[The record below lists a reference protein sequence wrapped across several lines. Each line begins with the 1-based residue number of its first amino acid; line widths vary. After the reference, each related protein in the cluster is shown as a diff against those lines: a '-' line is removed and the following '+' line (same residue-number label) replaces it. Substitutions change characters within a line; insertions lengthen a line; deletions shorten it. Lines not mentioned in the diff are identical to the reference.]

1 MKNKFGVFVVSFSLF
16 ATYLFSQKSQNIKV
30 EVEQVSVDVRV
41 ENKKGDLINGLG
53 RGNFKIYEDGVLQ
66 EINYFG
72 TSDVPTTYLLITEF
86 SNAIPWQYLYDVL
99 VASYTFVDKKK
110 DDDWMAVIAYDIKPE
125 VLVDFTQNKNEILSA
140 LSRLNTPTF
149 SESNLYDTLFEA
161 LERLEGV
168 EGRRVIVL
176 VSSGLD
182 TMSKKRLDEILK
194 KVKSSDVTIY
204 PFGIGGSFR
213 VMYDQYLSND
223 TNTNLSRADAFLRG
237 LAKST
242 GGEAYFPRFIQD
254 FRSIFENISLQTQNQ
269 YLLGY
274 VPDSK
279 KDKKKFRKVKVEAVA
294 DVDQDGKPD
303 KLKVIHREGYLS
315 K

>member
-1 MKNKFGVFVVSFSLF
+1 MKNKFGVFVVLFSLF

-53 RGNFKIYEDGVLQ
+53 KENFKVYEDGVLQ
-66 EINYFG
+66 EVNYFG

-86 SNAIPWQYLYDVL
+86 SNAIPWEYLYDVL

-125 VLVDFTQNKNEILSA
+125 VLVDFTQNKNEIISA

-204 PFGIGGSFR
+204 AFGIGGSFR

-223 TNTNLSRADAFLRG
+223 MNTDLSRADAFLRE
-237 LAKST
+237 LAKNT

-274 VPDSK
+274 VPDFK

-294 DVDQDGKPD
+294 DIDQDGKLD
-303 KLKVIHREGYLS
+303 KLKVIHREGYLP